1 MSELVYIAGHR
12 GLVGSALVRRLEG
25 RVPLLLRSH
34 AELDLT
40 DAAAVQSFFVE
51 HRPAQVYLA
60 AGRVGGIKDN
70 ATRSAEF
77 IRDNLLIAA
86 NVIDAAWR
94 HGTRKLLYLGSSCI
108 YPKHAPQPIQ
118 PSALLSGPLEPTNR
132 AYAIAKIAGVE
143 MCRAYRA
150 QYGFNAISAM
160 PTNLY
165 GPNDLFD
172 LERSH
177 VIPALLLRFAE
188 AVRSGSSEVTV
199 WGSGT
204 PRREFLHAD
213 DLADALVCLMERYE
227 GEEVVNVGCGSDI
240 AIADLA
246 VLIART
252 VGFAG
257 NIRFDASQPDG
268 TPRKLLDISAIRKL
282 GWQPSIALEQGLQQ
296 TWRWLQAQPRSS

>member
-1 MSELVYIAGHR
+1 
-12 GLVGSALVRRLEG
+12 
-25 RVPLLLRSH
+25 VPLLLRSH

-246 VLIART
+246 VLIGRT

>member
-51 HRPAQVYLA
+51 HQPAQVYLA

>member
-51 HRPAQVYLA
+51 HQPAQVYLA

-108 YPKHAPQPIQ
+108 YPKHAPQPIH

-246 VLIART
+246 ALIART